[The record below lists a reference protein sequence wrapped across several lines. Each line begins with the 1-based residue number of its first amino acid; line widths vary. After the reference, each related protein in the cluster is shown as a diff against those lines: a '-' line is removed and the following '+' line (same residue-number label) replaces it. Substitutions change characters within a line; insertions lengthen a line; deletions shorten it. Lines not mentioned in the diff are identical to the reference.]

1 MATGEDR
8 RMLRVEDAASVM
20 QRDAVQADSRA
31 IQSGEFQIVDR
42 YPQGLDG
49 EAPDLIV
56 APGRKVTFK

>member
-1 MATGEDR
+1 
-8 RMLRVEDAASVM
+8 MLRVEDAASVM